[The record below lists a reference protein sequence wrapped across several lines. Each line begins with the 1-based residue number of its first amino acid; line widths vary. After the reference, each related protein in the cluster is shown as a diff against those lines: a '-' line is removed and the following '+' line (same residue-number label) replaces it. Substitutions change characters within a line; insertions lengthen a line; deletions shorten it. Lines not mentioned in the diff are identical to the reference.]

1 MKKIFAVALLLF
13 PMLGMAQDLQL
24 DTEKA
29 KVSFVFVSEGVEGSV
44 SGIDATLSLNLSDL
58 SNSSVEGSAKVATLT
73 TGNKMRNKHL
83 KSKEYFDAENYPK
96 MSFKSSSVIKK
107 GEEYFAKGTLTIK
120 GVSVEVTFKM
130 MMKDSVLVM
139 TATIN
144 ASDFGVSPKKP
155 EKSQVDITIE
165 VPFS

>member
-1 MKKIFAVALLLF
+1 
-13 PMLGMAQDLQL
+13 MLGMAQDLQL

-29 KVSFVFVSEGVEGSV
+29 KVSFVFVSEEVEGSV

-83 KSKEYFDAENYPK
+83 KSKEYFDVDNYPK
-96 MSFKSSSVIKK
+96 MSFKSSSVYKK
-107 GEEYFAKGTLTIK
+107 GEEYFTTGTITIK

-130 MMKDSVLVM
+130 VMKDSVLVM

-144 ASDFGVSPKKP
+144 AADFGVSPKKP
-155 EKSQVDITIE
+155 EKSNVDITIE